1 MRSQIKTKK
10 EKWKAIGT
18 KKTHSFL
25 ANIEEGSDNAKVK
38 EKKKTAGMKGHKK
51 WLLMKNA
58 DSSKKKKKKRV
69 KAIKMLLFY
78 KKLEKNML
86 LIFEGKYQRRI
97 LGS

>member
-10 EKWKAIGT
+10 EVKSNWH

-38 EKKKTAGMKGHKK
+38 EEKKRGNERSQKMTINKK
-51 WLLMKNA
+51 CGKQQ
-58 DSSKKKKKKRV
+58 KERKKRV

-78 KKLEKNML
+78 KKIRKEYAFDFWRK
-86 LIFEGKYQRRI
+86 ISKAH
-97 LGS
+97 